1 MSALAVVTKPADQ
14 STDDLALVAAVRAG
28 DDRAYELLFVRYQAR
43 IAAYVRGMVR
53 DHGRAEDITQEVFI
67 SALRRLRQTDSP
79 IAFKPWIYEIAKN
92 ACIDAFRR
100 SRNANEVSFD
110 ADDGLGPSMVDR
122 GGAPDA
128 IVDAKLAIDDLCGAF
143 GGLSQT
149 HHDILVMRE
158 FEGLT
163 YSEIGERLGLSHA
176 AVESTLFRAR
186 RRLTEEYE
194 ELVSGERCRRVRGI
208 VDAPAGRAVGV
219 RDQRRMARH
228 IAHCQPCRRYA
239 RLSGVDLDV
248 KRSASAATR
257 IAALLPLPTFLRR
270 RFDVDDANQFLGHH
284 SPPML
289 QWSTKVVAVL
299 DPATV
304 SGWPKAIATAAT
316 VAVAGLGA
324 GAAVGERDTLKDLVT
339 RAPSIGTAGHAPAAQ
354 SRDRG
359 RASVRSHMARSRGAA
374 ASRDSGQRAAAD
386 GTDPSSATGHPPAKS
401 GARTE
406 RPHTGGSPAS
416 EPARGSAGAA
426 PAAGDPPK
434 RPCVTLPDT
443 SLPAVQSQL
452 DDAAPQVPSPAPRD
466 RVARRAGQGRH
477 RSTAAAQA
485 ARAPSARPSTRSAKR
500 SRKVARRAPAPAV
513 PPRTPSP
520 RRPAKAVRFRP
531 AGLSRSCWARCSAA
545 GARARIDRRRR
556 RARPRVVH
564 GYGAVC
570 ARRVLRR
577 SPSRAHGR
585 RRPPSAAHRGHGG
598 QALRRQAGRDAR
610 IRPADAHHGPRRA
623 VLQGG
628 RGLRVR

>member
-100 SRNANEVSFD
+100 SRNTNEVSFD
-110 ADDGLGPSMVDR
+110 AEEGLGPSMVDR

-128 IVDAKLAIDDLCGAF
+128 IVDTKLAIDDLCGAF

-163 YSEIGERLGLSHA
+163 YAEIGERLGLSRA

-194 ELVSGERCRRVRGI
+194 ELVSGERCLRVRDI

-239 RLSGVDLDV
+239 RLSGVDLDR
-248 KRSASAATR
+248 KRAGSAATR

-270 RFDVDDANQFLGHH
+270 RFELDDANQLLGHH

-289 QWSTKVVAVL
+289 QWSTKVVAVI

-304 SGWPKAIATAAT
+304 STWPKAIATAAT

-324 GAAVGERDTLKDLVT
+324 GAAVGERDTLKDLVA
-339 RAPSIGTAGHAPAAQ
+339 RAPSIGSVGHGPASQA
-354 SRDRG
+354 RG
-359 RASVRSHMARSRGAA
+359 RGPASVRSRSARSRGAA
-374 ASRDSGQRAAAD
+374 PADSGQGAAAG
-386 GTDPSSATGHPPAKS
+386 GTDPSSVTGHPPAKAP
-401 GARTE
+401 ARTE
-406 RPHTGGSPAS
+406 RPLTGGSPAS
-416 EPARGSAGAA
+416 EPPRGSAGAP
-426 PAAGDPPK
+426 PAADSPK
-434 RPCVTLPDT
+434 RASVTLPDT
-443 SLPAVQSQL
+443 SLPAVNAQL
-452 DDAAPQVPSPAPRD
+452 DDAAPQVPS
-466 RVARRAGQGRH
+466 ARPVTGLLDDLGKAVTGGGGRRQPGHRRPGRH
-477 RSTAAAQA
+477 R
-485 ARAPSARPSTRSAKR
+485 
-500 SRKVARRAPAPAV
+500 ARR
-513 PPRTPSP
+513 S
-520 RRPAKAVRFRP
+520 
-531 AGLSRSCWARCSAA
+531 GHARWL
-545 GARARIDRRRR
+545 GD
-556 RARPRVVH
+556 
-564 GYGAVC
+564 
-570 ARRVLRR
+570 
-577 SPSRAHGR
+577 
-585 RRPPSAAHRGHGG
+585 HRC
-598 QALRRQAGRDAR
+598 R
-610 IRPADAHHGPRRA
+610 
-623 VLQGG
+623 
-628 RGLRVR
+628 

>member
-1 MSALAVVTKPADQ
+1 MSALAIVTKPADQ

-100 SRNANEVSFD
+100 SRHANEVSFD
-110 ADDGLGPSMVDR
+110 ADEGPGPSMVDR

-163 YSEIGERLGLSHA
+163 YSEIGERLGLSRA

-194 ELVSGERCRRVRGI
+194 ELVSGERCLRVQRI

-248 KRSASAATR
+248 KRAASAATR
-257 IAALLPLPTFLRR
+257 IAALLPLPTFLRK

-324 GAAVGERDTLKDLVT
+324 GAAVGERDALKDLVT
-339 RAPSIGTAGHAPAAQ
+339 RAPSIGTAGQAPASQ

-359 RASVRSHMARSRGAA
+359 RASVRSHMTRSRGAA
-374 ASRDSGQRAAAD
+374 PAGQRPAGGRRRHGSVQRDRPSAGQDRRAD
-386 GTDPSSATGHPPAKS
+386 RAPAHGRIARIRAGTRVGRGDT
-401 GARTE
+401 R
-406 RPHTGGSPAS
+406 
-416 EPARGSAGAA
+416 RGSAE
-426 PAAGDPPK
+426 
-434 RPCVTLPDT
+434 
-443 SLPAVQSQL
+443 
-452 DDAAPQVPSPAPRD
+452 APR
-466 RVARRAGQGRH
+466 REPAGHVAARRALAARRCGAAGAEHRPGDRAARRSGQGRH
-477 RSTAAAQA
+477 R
-485 ARAPSARPSTRSAKR
+485 
-500 SRKVARRAPAPAV
+500 
-513 PPRTPSP
+513 
-520 RRPAKAVRFRP
+520 
-531 AGLSRSCWARCSAA
+531 W
-545 GARARIDRRRR
+545 RRRR
-556 RARPRVVH
+556 RGPPGHRRRGRQRARRSGHARWVDERRRRWQRRGLRRHGDRRWRCGSGQRASLAGARP
-564 GYGAVC
+564 G
-570 ARRVLRR
+570 ARR
-577 SPSRAHGR
+577 RAHGLELTD
-585 RRPPSAAHRGHGG
+585 AGG
-598 QALRRQAGRDAR
+598 EPDLGSFTDTALYALGAYFADRHPELMDDVVRQAQR
-610 IRPADAHHGPRRA
+610 IEDTGVKRYATKHDVTLESALQTLITGLAVRYYRA
-623 VLQGG
+623 VAGSA
-628 RGLRVR
+628 

>member
-110 ADDGLGPSMVDR
+110 ADEGPGPSLVDR
-122 GGAPDA
+122 GGAPDD
-128 IVDAKLAIDDLCGAF
+128 IVDTKLAIDDLRGAF

-163 YSEIGERLGLSHA
+163 YAEIGERLGLSRA

-194 ELVSGERCRRVRGI
+194 ELVSGERCLRVRGI

-239 RLSGVDLDV
+239 RLAGVELDV
-248 KRSASAATR
+248 KRSASTAAR

-270 RFDVDDANQFLGHH
+270 RFELEDANQLLGHH

-339 RAPSIGTAGHAPAAQ
+339 RAPSIGATGQAPTSQ
-354 SRDRG
+354 SRDHG
-359 RASVRSHMARSRGAA
+359 RASVRSHMARSRAAAPAASGTGATAGAA
-374 ASRDSGQRAAAD
+374 
-386 GTDPSSATGHPPAKS
+386 DPSSATGHPPAKTA
-401 GARTE
+401 ARGE
-406 RPHTGGSPAS
+406 RPHVGGSPVS
-416 EPARGSAGAA
+416 EPARGSAGSA
-426 PAAGDPPK
+426 PATGDPPPN
-434 RPCVTLPDT
+434 RPGLTLPDT
-443 SLPAVQSQL
+443 SLPAVHSQL
-452 DDAAPQVPSPAPRD
+452 GDAAPKVPSTGPVTGLLD
-466 RVARRAGQGRH
+466 ELG
-477 RSTAAAQA
+477 
-485 ARAPSARPSTRSAKR
+485 
-500 SRKVARRAPAPAV
+500 
-513 PPRTPSP
+513 
-520 RRPAKAVRFRP
+520 KAVTGDGGADRP
-531 AGLSRSCWARCSAA
+531 GTIGQAVTALGEAVTQGGSTSTGAGGAAA
-545 GARARIDRRRR
+545 GAVATATGD
-556 RARPRVVH
+556 
-564 GYGAVC
+564 GGAVQTGGPVST
-570 ARRVLRR
+570 VL
-577 SPSRAHGR
+577 
-585 RRPPSAAHRGHGG
+585 G
-598 QALRRQAGRDAR
+598 Q
-610 IRPADAHHGPRRA
+610 
-623 VLQGG
+623 VLGGG
-628 RGLRVR
+628 RTGSN